1 MVQSKNS
8 AKHPLRRV
16 VTTGLAVASALLI
29 VMGSVEARPA
39 KGGSVGNRGT
49 RTEMAPPTTS
59 TAPRQ
64 AQPIPN
70 AQNPGAQTPRPA
82 APAPAA
88 QPSRWSGLMGGIAG
102 GLLGAGL
109 FGLLSGSGLFGGLGG
124 LGSILGLIVQ
134 AAILFFVIRFAIGY
148 FRRRQMQPAVAG
160 MPNQFARQPMQPDWQ
175 PQQAASAAAA
185 SAPPAMPELALA
197 ESDFNAFERLLGEI
211 QDAYGRDDRVSLT
224 QRVTPEM
231 GNIFNAELNEM
242 MRQGLTNRISG
253 VKLLQGDLA
262 EAWREPQAEFATV
275 AMRYAIVD
283 VKVERASGRV
293 VEGDAVKPQEV
304 VENWTFTRAPGETD
318 RDWKLSAIQQA

>member
-1 MVQSKNS
+1 MVHSKTS
-8 AKHPLRRV
+8 VVRFAAK
-16 VTTGLAVASALLI
+16 GLMIASALML
-29 VMGSVEARPA
+29 VVAEVQARPA
-39 KGGSVGNRGT
+39 KGGSAGNRGT
-49 RTEMAPPTTS
+49 RTEMAPPTTN

-64 AQPIPN
+64 AQPIS
-70 AQNPGAQTPRPA
+70 GAQTPNAQTPRAATPTPA
-82 APAPAA
+82 APAA

-124 LGSILGLIVQ
+124 IGSILGLIVQ

-160 MPNQFARQPMQPDWQ
+160 MPNQFARQPVQPEWQ
-175 PQQAASAAAA
+175 PQHAASATPA
-185 SAPPAMPELALA
+185 APPAMPELALVEA
-197 ESDFNAFERLLGEI
+197 DFSTFERLLGEI
-211 QDAYGRDDRVSLT
+211 QLAYGKDDRVSLT
-224 QRVTPEM
+224 QRVTPQM
-231 GNIFNAELNEM
+231 GNLFNDELNEM
-242 MRQGLTNRISG
+242 MRQGIANPISD

-262 EAWREPQAEFATV
+262 EAWREPDAEYATV

-293 VEGDAVKPQEV
+293 VEGDPKKLQEV

>member
-1 MVQSKNS
+1 MVHSKNAFRRTL
-8 AKHPLRRV
+8 AK
-16 VTTGLAVASALLI
+16 GLMIASALML
-29 VMGSVEARPA
+29 VMADVQARPA
-39 KGGSVGNRGT
+39 KGGSAGNRGT
-49 RTEMAPPTTS
+49 RTEMAPPTTN

-64 AQPIPN
+64 AQPISGP
-70 AQNPGAQTPRPA
+70 QNPSAQAPRAA
-82 APAPAA
+82 APTPAA

-160 MPNQFARQPMQPDWQ
+160 MPNQFARQPDQPRQTQPEWQ
-175 PQQAASAAAA
+175 PQHAASAPA
-185 SAPPAMPELALA
+185 APPAMPELALGEA
-197 ESDFNAFERLLGEI
+197 DFNAFERLLGEI
-211 QDAYGRDDRVSLT
+211 QLAYGKEDRVSLT
-224 QRVTPEM
+224 QRVTPQM
-231 GNIFNAELNEM
+231 GNLFNDELNEM
-242 MRQGLTNRISG
+242 MRQGITNRISD

-262 EAWREPQAEFATV
+262 EAWREPEAEYATV
-275 AMRYAIVD
+275 AMRYALVD
-283 VKVERASGRV
+283 VKVERTSGRI
-293 VEGDAVKPQEV
+293 VEGDPKTPQEV